1 MALSGSFSS
10 SKYFYDDTTSPT
22 HIEVTWSATQ
32 SIPNNTST
40 ISWKCYARNANGNG
54 DPNGWY
60 YVMAGPVVVT
70 INGTT
75 VLNKSARFAM
85 YSNALLGSG
94 KITVNHNTD
103 GSKSVAVGITA
114 AIYTYATSSSYSGT
128 IALDK
133 IPRYLS
139 INSIEFANKTE
150 TSIVVKWSVSHQRTS
165 TYYSLDNGTTWI
177 GSATDGETLA
187 SDGKSGT
194 FNILNLKPNTAYSVK
209 VKFKRTDS
217 DLWTESGA
225 QSFTTYNY
233 PYCNSTPNFIIGN
246 AVKIGFYNPLGRNLK
261 WEVLGADGSLIAA
274 NATTATSYTGISGDG
289 SVANLYKSIPNA
301 KSGTYKVKVTY
312 GSSNPTIT
320 GGTYSIKGTEIPTI
334 NSFDYID
341 NTASTVAITGNNKH
355 IVQNK
360 STLLARFTAATPNK
374 SAGSIKTYVV
384 KCNGKTGT
392 WNAAGSYDLG
402 TINSGSNVNLT
413 LTVTDSRGLTASK
426 TITVTMLAHSNPS
439 AAVTLKRLNNYEDES
454 YLTVNGAVSSVN
466 GKNTMAIKYRYK
478 VSGGSYGSFVTI
490 GDNAKQTLSLDKNKI
505 YVFNVVVTDAFGA
518 TYNKEHTLGKGV
530 FPLFIDTAKNSV
542 GINCFP
548 HSESSFEIDGLGSFN
563 SIKCKNLL
571 YTPYTETNKLKL
583 VATRDDHSIVTGY
596 YCHLEKDKKYTFR
609 CETDGAWGGTSA
621 TDTVETYLLKDKQ
634 YTTYVKI
641 DGNPKTFTAPAT
653 GFYFLRYDVNK
664 SGTTHSFWNFQIEE
678 GISATGYVE
687 AKQFEYQER
696 YFLEEHKVGYWFTSE
711 PLYRRII
718 SLGASHFGTAESTT
732 GKNIDIAH
740 NISNIK
746 EIIKTEDMWFTS
758 DQYRRFPSNFYSN
771 AGWDG
776 QYYCTKTHI
785 CFELGPA
792 IYNRLIYYTTSL
804 YITIYYTKTTG

>member
-22 HIEVTWSATQ
+22 HIEVVWSATQ

-75 VLNKSARFAM
+75 VLNKTARFAM

-103 GSKSVAVGITA
+103 GSKSVAVGISA

-233 PYCNSTPNFIIGN
+233 PYCTAAPDFTIGS
-246 AVKIGFYNPLGRNLK
+246 AVTMEFYNPLNRSLT
-261 WEVLGADGSLIAA
+261 WQIIGADNSIV
-274 NATTATSYTGISGDG
+274 ATDSTTWATYKGITSTGA
-289 SVANLYKSIPNA
+289 VTNLYKSIPNA

-312 GSSNPTIT
+312 GSNVSTKT
-320 GGTYSIKGTEIPTI
+320 GGKYSIKGTEIPTI
-334 NSFDYID
+334 NTFNYID
-341 NTASTVAITGNNKH
+341 NNASIVAITGNNQH

-360 STLLARFTAATPNK
+360 STLLARFTAATPNNG
-374 SAGSIKTYVV
+374 AGSITKYTV
-384 KCNGKTGT
+384 KCNGKTVD
-392 WNAAGSYDLG
+392 GSVQNGANMG
-402 TINSGSNVNLT
+402 TINSGNNVDLT

-426 TITVTMLAHSNPS
+426 TITVTMLAHANPN
-439 AAVTLKRLNNYEDES
+439 AAVTLQRLNNYEDET
-454 YLTVNGAVSSVN
+454 YLTVDGSVSSVN
-466 GKNTMAIKYRYK
+466 SKNTMAIKYRYK
-478 VSGGSYGSFVTI
+478 ASGGSYGSFVTI
-490 GDNAKQTLSLDKNKI
+490 GDKVKQTLSLDKNKI

-530 FPLFIDTAKNSV
+530 FPLFIDTKRNSV

-548 HSESSFEIDGLGSFN
+548 TKTNSLEVNGANLAGRYKLEEQQIGFWIDEKPLYMKVFFVASPVVTTNGTYAYVTYDTSDLNIDFGF
-563 SIKCKNLL
+563 IKGAYLKNYN
-571 YTPYTETNKLKL
+571 YTFTLPYTNSLGDIIKAYYNRTENKIEM
-583 VATRDDHSIVTGY
+583 ASNI
-596 YCHLEKDKKYTFR
+596 
-609 CETDGAWGGTSA
+609 
-621 TDTVETYLLKDKQ
+621 
-634 YTTYVKI
+634 TTY
-641 DGNPKTFTAPAT
+641 
-653 GFYFLRYDVNK
+653 
-664 SGTTHSFWNFQIEE
+664 SG
-678 GISATGYVE
+678 
-687 AKQFEYQER
+687 EYC
-696 YFLEEHKVGYWFTSE
+696 Y
-711 PLYRRII
+711 II
-718 SLGASHFGTAESTT
+718 L
-732 GKNIDIAH
+732 
-740 NISNIK
+740 
-746 EIIKTEDMWFTS
+746 
-758 DQYRRFPSNFYSN
+758 
-771 AGWDG
+771 
-776 QYYCTKTHI
+776 C
-785 CFELGPA
+785 
-792 IYNRLIYYTTSL
+792 
-804 YITIYYTKTTG
+804 YTKKTS